1 MSGDEKT
8 ILAMKEARGSRV
20 SISRVRK
27 ASGFSLPEII
37 TVIAIIGVLA
47 SAAVVAIPRILGSS
61 KSAVAR
67 NVVETMNSGLHR
79 FNQSNYE
86 LIVAEV
92 SASANDELAVL
103 RTLQYRD
110 PTLPVTGSPYVRND
124 WNPATSS
131 SASDY
136 RIIWAGTIFKLME
149 PGAAGTGLKVK
160 FDGSDLG
167 TPYAFPVGYTMAG
180 H

>member
-1 MSGDEKT
+1 
-8 ILAMKEARGSRV
+8 MKEARGTR
-20 SISRVRK
+20 IANDREQK
-27 ASGFSLPEII
+27 ANGFSLPEII
-37 TVIAIIGVLA
+37 AVIGIIGVLA
-47 SAAVVAIPRILGSS
+47 SAAVVAIPSILGTS
-61 KSAVAR
+61 KSTVAR
-67 NVVETMNSGLHR
+67 NLVETLNTGLHR

-86 LIVAEV
+86 LIYTATN
-92 SASANDELAVL
+92 AATDELTVL

-110 PTLPVTGSPYVRND
+110 PALPAVGSPYVRND

-136 RIIWAGTIFKLME
+136 RVVWTGSIFKLLE

-160 FDGSDLG
+160 FDGSDFG
-167 TPYAFPVGYTMAG
+167 TPYAFPAGYTMAG